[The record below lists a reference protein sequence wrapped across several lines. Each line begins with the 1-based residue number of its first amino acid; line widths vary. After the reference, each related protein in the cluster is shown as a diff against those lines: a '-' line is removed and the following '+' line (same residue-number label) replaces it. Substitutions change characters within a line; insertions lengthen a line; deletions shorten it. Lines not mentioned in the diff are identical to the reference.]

1 LWSPGFRFAH
11 SLFNQYVVSRV
22 LQSYLVNCNV
32 PQYSPFWG
40 FLSLLLIF
48 FVSLKVHLVPA
59 LRPSFSSPSVHS
71 RTLFKSGLHSRFCVR
86 FSVRDGAAAQL
97 LLLRDHLRKTKEA
110 VGQWRNR
117 GRRNSSLPPSSTT
130 SMKNSVHGGKI
141 HCPAGHC
148 ETPMTM
154 PADSKNLL
162 SPFFVHFITCC
173 FRSFSCFQLRDCPS
187 MRWVH
192 SIQSYE
198 VRQVVSSTV
207 KLLK

>member
-59 LRPSFSSPSVHS
+59 LRPSFSSPSVY
-71 RTLFKSGLHSRFCVR
+71 LFKSGLHFCVR

-97 LLLRDHLRKTKEA
+97 LLLRDHVHDRLRKTKEA
-110 VGQWRNR
+110 VGQWHNRGQRNR
-117 GRRNSSLPPSSTT
+117 RKKRRRPTRRHALSLAPSLINNVNE
-130 SMKNSVHGGKI
+130 KQR
-141 HCPAGHC
+141 P
-148 ETPMTM
+148 
-154 PADSKNLL
+154 
-162 SPFFVHFITCC
+162 
-173 FRSFSCFQLRDCPS
+173 R
-187 MRWVH
+187 
-192 SIQSYE
+192 
-198 VRQVVSSTV
+198 
-207 KLLK
+207 

>member
-86 FSVRDGAAAQL
+86 FSVSDGAVAQL
-97 LLLRDHLRKTKEA
+97 LLLRDRLRKTNEA

-117 GRRNSSLPPSSTT
+117 GRRNRRKKHRRPTRRLALSLAPSLINNINE
-130 SMKNSVHGGKI
+130 KQR
-141 HCPAGHC
+141 P
-148 ETPMTM
+148 
-154 PADSKNLL
+154 
-162 SPFFVHFITCC
+162 
-173 FRSFSCFQLRDCPS
+173 
-187 MRWVH
+187 RWQNTLPCRVTARH
-192 SIQSYE
+192 
-198 VRQVVSSTV
+198 
-207 KLLK
+207 